1 MNRATWILLSL
12 CCVFPSCGG
21 IEVTSTF
28 RDRVIVIDA
37 DAGEWAGL
45 SLHTEKNVSFA
56 VCNDSAYIYI
66 LLTTSDRSLQRQFSG
81 MGVNLWFDAAGGSE
95 KTFGIHYPVRTP
107 GHRQPPA
114 GDDTNGME
122 DGPGE
127 APRMTEGMSSDM
139 EILGP
144 GEDDRMIVPL
154 AEAKDIQLKMSTASG
169 QLVFEL
175 RVPLVRDP
183 MHPHG
188 IGGSIANNIGVGL
201 ETPKF
206 DPAKVRE
213 RMGGGMQPPGGE
225 GGGVPPGGGMGGGRG
240 GRGGRGGPRGG
251 GGGGGQG
258 MSAPTSVSLWAT
270 VKLAGK

>member
-1 MNRATWILLSL
+1 
-12 CCVFPSCGG
+12 
-21 IEVTSTF
+21 
-28 RDRVIVIDA
+28 
-37 DAGEWAGL
+37 
-45 SLHTEKNVSFA
+45 
-56 VCNDSAYIYI
+56 
-66 LLTTSDRSLQRQFSG
+66 
-81 MGVNLWFDAAGGSE
+81 
-95 KTFGIHYPVRTP
+95 
-107 GHRQPPA
+107 
-114 GDDTNGME
+114 
-122 DGPGE
+122 
-127 APRMTEGMSSDM
+127 MTEGMSSDM

-183 MHPHG
+183 LHPHG
-188 IGGSIANNIGVGL
+188 IGASIANNIGVGL